1 MKRKVKQNTKT
12 PSLCRD
18 CLSLCDNNFRCHNCK
33 SPRIISH
40 QELFSLKIAHIDCD
54 AFYASVEKNDDPTIR
69 NLPVIIGG
77 GHRGVVTTCCYMA
90 RISGVRSAMP
100 MFKAKKL
107 CPNATIIA
115 PRMSLYKKISKCI
128 KEKLLTLT
136 PTIEFIS
143 LDEAYIDLTG
153 TQRLHGQPPAV
164 VLARI
169 ANDIETDLGITI
181 SIGLSYNKFLSK
193 IGSELEKPRGFS
205 IIGKSDTKAILNQKS
220 VCQILGVG
228 GRTKTKLEN
237 KGIRVIGDILKYK
250 KDYLKNSLG
259 SFGETLW
266 FLARGIDNR
275 KIIPNKQTKS
285 ISCEKTFHN
294 NEKDFSII
302 RSHLW
307 GLAEKI
313 SWRLKSDN
321 LIAVRLSLKLK
332 SENFK
337 LIQRSCN
344 FRYPTNLAEY
354 IFQESEVLLK
364 ANISKGPFRLV
375 GINLTHLLN
384 AKTTNWTPS
393 LFQNNN
399 NNLVCAEEAVDF
411 IRLKFGEEAIIKGRS
426 LGKL

>member
-1 MKRKVKQNTKT
+1 MNQNTKT

-115 PRMSLYKKISKCI
+115 PRMSLYKKVSKCI

>member
-1 MKRKVKQNTKT
+1 MKRKVNQNTKT

-115 PRMSLYKKISKCI
+115 PRMSLYKKVSKCI